1 MKQLYYLEFNLKKE
15 DDDSVIRLI
24 ANCLMQ
30 SGSLQ
35 KAISY
40 FSRISH
46 KHTADLIDIG
56 HISYLEGNMDNM
68 KLCYK
73 KAYETLKDKN
83 EYHSRLQ
90 EELAK
95 ITLSE
100 QQKKNF
106 SVILNAA
113 SFIVRNS

>member
-1 MKQLYYLEFNLKKE
+1 
-15 DDDSVIRLI
+15 
-24 ANCLMQ
+24 
-30 SGSLQ
+30 
-35 KAISY
+35 
-40 FSRISH
+40 

-73 KAYETLKDKN
+73 KAYEALKDKN